1 MPEDIEPTFVYKR
14 TKLSGKFQMQDRTK
28 DKDKHIPGYH
38 AKCPKCDKRKTE
50 RKLKDRVDEDS
61 GKDSKSNILRQ
72 S

>member
-1 MPEDIEPTFVYKR
+1 
-14 TKLSGKFQMQDRTK
+14 MQDRTK